1 MSSSSITSGGVG
13 ERGVPSKCVCG
24 LDVKIFTSKTQEN
37 PGRPF
42 FRCVSK
48 RDVNTWTSK
57 RDNHLFKWVEDAVFE
72 EVEDAFPRLSIIAN
86 EISKIKA
93 EVNEIDAMVKEL
105 KEEDM
110 ANKKELRKFMMCFK
124 VGFVWLCVMTILCSF
139 VLFRQGNQKTF
150 MLGY

>member
-13 ERGVPSKCVCG
+13 ERGVPSKCACG

-57 RDNHLFKWVEDAVFE
+57 RDWVEDAVFE
-72 EVEDAFPRLSIIAN
+72 EVQDALPRLSIIAN

-93 EVNEIDAMVKEL
+93 EVNEIDAMARKS
-105 KEEDM
+105 EDLYVRLSKR
-110 ANKKELRKFMMCFK
+110 A
-124 VGFVWLCVMTILCSF
+124 
-139 VLFRQGNQKTF
+139 
-150 MLGY
+150 